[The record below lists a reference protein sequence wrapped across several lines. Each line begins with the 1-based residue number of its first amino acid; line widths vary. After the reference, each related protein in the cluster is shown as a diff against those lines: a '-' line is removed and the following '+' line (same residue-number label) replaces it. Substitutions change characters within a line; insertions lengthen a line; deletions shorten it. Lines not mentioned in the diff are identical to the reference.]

1 VRSLSSQHVT
11 WAEIQSDEITGT
23 EVVTRI
29 DITDPIDVSKVALF
43 SSATEWDASPLL
55 GVPDNSSL

>member
-1 VRSLSSQHVT
+1 VT

>member
-1 VRSLSSQHVT
+1 VI
-11 WAEIQSDEITGT
+11 WAEIQSEEITGT

-43 SSATEWDASPLL
+43 CTATDIDVTPVQVRKIRGALTQ
-55 GVPDNSSL
+55 